1 MKSATRRFLACA
13 ALSFFFAVI
22 AAVAAEGNPLERTIK
37 AEGSSLVTFRGVEG
51 EATYDFKGIP
61 FADPPLRFQDARP
74 KRWQSNTTEISAS
87 TFGAAC
93 LQPPNCLTPELCPT
107 AISEDCLYLNVF
119 VPKGEAPPEGWPVLV
134 WIHGGAFV
142 SGTGGMG
149 ALTPQSFAEEGV
161 LLVTIN
167 YRLGALGWLNFGELK
182 GNYGLSDQ
190 RMALQFVRDHISS
203 FGGDAAKVTV
213 AGESAGAMSILA
225 HLASPLAKGLFD
237 QAIVESGTIA
247 LPYNHPT
254 GPNSFYEDYMEALN
268 CPQQSADYKACL
280 RDLPSDRFL
289 DALATLMS
297 SAKAKPLVFQQAMA
311 MAEPFYPVLN
321 TTDLPLH
328 PVDAFESGKFNQ
340 VPLLIGNNHDE
351 GVTFVDMV
359 FSHGANLATSDA
371 IVEVPMM
378 EDVAFS
384 PLVQPEIQK
393 YYPLGLDSDDENVT
407 AREILNEICTDY
419 FFKAS
424 SRKTAKEFARA
435 GLDVYAYEFEYNN
448 ESPSLFRPE
457 VKGNATTGGEQEVEA
472 YRRQRQICR
481 DKMCHADELQFVFNG
496 FGEDA
501 ARDDKK
507 VAQSANSLWSSFVK
521 DPKSLAAAWPPF
533 TTEGQLELKIKPVLE
548 VSSTKDSA
556 KLAFWD
562 SVGYNFW
569 PKKL

>member
-1 MKSATRRFLACA
+1 MRYLACA
-13 ALSFFFAVI
+13 AFSFFALI
-22 AAVAAEGNPLERTIK
+22 AAIAAEGNPLERTIR
-37 AEGSSLVTFRGVEG
+37 AGGSSLVTFRGVEG
-51 EATYDFKGIP
+51 ETTYDFKGIP

-74 KRWQSNTTEISAS
+74 KRWQGNNSVVAS
-87 TFGAAC
+87 TFGPAC
-93 LQPPNCLTPELCPT
+93 IQSPNCLTPELCPT
-107 AISEDCLYLNVF
+107 AISEDCLYLNVY
-119 VPKGEAPPEGWPVLV
+119 VPKGEAPAEGWPVLV

-142 SGTGGMG
+142 SGTGGID
-149 ALTPQSFAEEGV
+149 ALTGKSFAEEGV

-254 GPNSFYEDYMEALN
+254 GPNSFYKDFMDATG
-268 CPQQSADYKACL
+268 CPQSGGDYEACL

-289 DALATLMS
+289 DALTTMMS
-297 SAKAKPLVFQQAMA
+297 SGEAKPLIFQQAMA
-311 MAEPFYPVLN
+311 MVEPFYPVLN
-321 TTDLPLH
+321 TTDLPMH
-328 PVDAFESGKFNQ
+328 PVDAFESGKFNH
-340 VPLLIGNNHDE
+340 VPLLIGTNHDE
-351 GVTFVDMV
+351 GLTFVDMA
-359 FSHGANLATSDA
+359 FSHGANLNTSDA

-378 EDVAFS
+378 EDVVFS
-384 PLVQPEIQK
+384 PLVQPDIQK
-393 YYPLGLDSDDENVT
+393 QYPLGLDSDEKVS
-407 AREILNEICTDY
+407 AREILNELCTDY

-448 ESPSLFRPE
+448 HSPSTFRPE
-457 VKGNATTGGEQEVEA
+457 LKGNGTTAGEE
-472 YRRQRQICR
+472 YRHLRQLCSG
-481 DKMCHADELQFVFNG
+481 KMCHADELQFVFNG

-501 ARDDKK
+501 TRDDLK
-507 VAQSANSLWSSFVK
+507 VAEAANSLWSSFVK
-521 DPKSLAAAWPPF
+521 DPKSLAAVWPPF
-533 TTEGQLELKIKPVLE
+533 TTAEELELKIKPVLE
-548 VSSTKDSA
+548 VSSTKNSK

-569 PKKL
+569 PQKL